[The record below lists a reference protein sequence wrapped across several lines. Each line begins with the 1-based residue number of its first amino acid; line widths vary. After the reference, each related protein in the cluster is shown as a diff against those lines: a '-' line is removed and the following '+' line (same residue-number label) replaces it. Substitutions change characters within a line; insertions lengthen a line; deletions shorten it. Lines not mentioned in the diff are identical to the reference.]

1 MFIGHF
7 APAFV
12 AASLGPR
19 APKLGTVFV
28 AAQLVDWA
36 FFGLAIVGVEKV
48 GIEPGITKM
57 VPLDLYYYPFTHSL
71 AGSAIW
77 ALGFAL
83 VVTLWQRNANAGL
96 LAGVVVLS
104 HWILDWVAHR
114 PDLTIAG
121 GEARYGLGLWN
132 HPEILI
138 PLEVGIT
145 LAAFFFYLRRSRGPV
160 GPPMV
165 LIGTLLLFQAINWFG
180 PEPDGVTLL
189 FLIQPLIAFGVLTAI
204 AAWVGEN
211 RYFVRAGGL
220 AAPSA

>member
-19 APKLGTVFV
+19 APKLATVFV

-36 FFGLAIVGVEKV
+36 FFGLAILGVEKV
-48 GIEPGITKM
+48 RIEPGITKM
-57 VPLDLYYYPFTHSL
+57 VPLDLYYYPYTHSL
-71 AGSAIW
+71 LASGLW

-83 VVTLWQRNANAGL
+83 VIMLWQRNSLAGL
-96 LAGVVVLS
+96 LAGLVVLS
-104 HWILDWVAHR
+104 HWVLDWVAHR
-114 PDLTIAG
+114 PDLTLAG
-121 GEARYGLGLWN
+121 GETRFGLGLWN
-132 HPEILI
+132 HPELLI
-138 PLEVGIT
+138 PLELGIT
-145 LAAFFFYLRRSRGPV
+145 LAAFVFYLRRSRGPV
-160 GPPMV
+160 GPPLV

-180 PEPDGVTLL
+180 PEPDGVTLS